1 MDGGST
7 VMPIVYPEIS
17 LTEICDILE
26 TAENVL
32 ILTHVNPD
40 GDTIGSAYALH
51 CPSPIPHRLAFLM
64 HGDGDPAWSADET
77 DSAADTYDV
86 ICSVDVASPMQLG
99 ELGCLLSVVDFMID
113 HHGTGEPFAPHW
125 IDEHASACGEMLY
138 DIYCELSSRG
148 HFEVHPEAARRIYAA
163 IVSDTGSF
171 KFSNTTTKTHLIA
184 AGMAVW
190 TRRRSVGPCL
200 GSGPSGKCRRRRW
213 RSRICCCSAA
223 AGSVWCCSRRR
234 CLPLPG

>member
-1 MDGGST
+1 MMDGGST

-40 GDTIGSAYALH
+40 GDTIGSAYALQCLVEAMGGRARVI

-64 HGDGDPAWSADET
+64 HGDGDPAWSAEET

-113 HHGTGEPFAPHW
+113 HHGTGE
-125 IDEHASACGEMLY
+125 
-138 DIYCELSSRG
+138 
-148 HFEVHPEAARRIYAA
+148 
-163 IVSDTGSF
+163 
-171 KFSNTTTKTHLIA
+171 
-184 AGMAVW
+184 
-190 TRRRSVGPCL
+190 
-200 GSGPSGKCRRRRW
+200 
-213 RSRICCCSAA
+213 
-223 AGSVWCCSRRR
+223 R
-234 CLPLPG
+234 CV